1 MSVTPDPQVSP
12 AATGARWFLVSVLV
26 CAAAVAPLWILLAPR
41 VVYVVADGEAS
52 RKVPHPDEFFGAD
65 LLLGG
70 LLCLAAVVLVALWV
84 FRGRQQ
90 PLSTL
95 VGLGL
100 GGLVGGMVVALIGAR
115 LTQTDLVALAS
126 GSADGVEI
134 VAGLR
139 FRSYALLIWWPA
151 VVAVAVAA
159 VLWLNP
165 PADAGRT
172 PARKRATATPAGQT
186 DSAATAGV
194 TVDD

>member
-1 MSVTPDPQVSP
+1 MSVTPDARVSR
-12 AATGARWFLVSVLV
+12 AATGARWFLLSVLV
-26 CAAAVAPLWILLAPR
+26 CAAVVAPLWILLAPR
-41 VVYVVADGEAS
+41 VVYVVAGGEAT

-70 LLCLAAVVLVALWV
+70 LLCLAAVVLVAVWV
-84 FRGRQQ
+84 VRGRQL
-90 PLSTL
+90 PLATL
-95 VGLGL
+95 IGLGL

-115 LTQTDLVALAS
+115 LTQTDVVALAS

-139 FRSYALLIWWPA
+139 FRAYALLSWWPA

-165 PADAGRT
+165 PAEAGPT
-172 PARKRATATPAGQT
+172 SARKRATAAPAGRA
-186 DSAATAGV
+186 DSEAAAAV
-194 TVDD
+194 TLDD

>member
-1 MSVTPDPQVSP
+1 MSVTPDAQVSP
-12 AATGARWFLVSVLV
+12 AATGARWFLLSVLV
-26 CAAAVAPLWILLAPR
+26 CAAVVAPLWILLAPR
-41 VVYVVADGEAS
+41 VVYVVAGGEAT

-70 LLCLAAVVLVALWV
+70 LLCLAAVVLVVVWV
-84 FRGRQQ
+84 VRGRQL
-90 PLSTL
+90 PSATL
-95 VGLGL
+95 IGLGL

-139 FRSYALLIWWPA
+139 FRAYALLSWWPA

-165 PADAGRT
+165 PAEAGRT
-172 PARKRATATPAGQT
+172 SARKRATAAPAGRA
-186 DSAATAGV
+186 DSQAAAAV
-194 TVDD
+194 TLDD

>member
-1 MSVTPDPQVSP
+1 MSVTPDAQVSP
-12 AATGARWFLVSVLV
+12 AATGARWFLLSVLV
-26 CAAAVAPLWILLAPR
+26 CAAVVAPLWILLAPR
-41 VVYVVADGEAS
+41 VVYVVAGGEAT

-70 LLCLAAVVLVALWV
+70 LLCLAAVVLVAVWV
-84 FRGRQQ
+84 VRGRQL
-90 PLSTL
+90 PSATL
-95 VGLGL
+95 IGLGL

-115 LTQTDLVALAS
+115 LTQTDVVALAS

-139 FRSYALLIWWPA
+139 FRAYALLSWWPA

-165 PADAGRT
+165 PAEAGPT
-172 PARKRATATPAGQT
+172 SARKRATAAPAGRA
-186 DSAATAGV
+186 DSEAAAAV
-194 TVDD
+194 TLDD

>member
-1 MSVTPDPQVSP
+1 MSVTPDAQVSP
-12 AATGARWFLVSVLV
+12 AATGARWFLLSVLV
-26 CAAAVAPLWILLAPR
+26 CAAVVAPLWILLAPR
-41 VVYVVADGEAS
+41 VVYVVAGGEAT

-70 LLCLAAVVLVALWV
+70 LLCLAAVVLVAVWV
-84 FRGRQQ
+84 VRGRQL
-90 PLSTL
+90 PSATL
-95 VGLGL
+95 IGLGL

-115 LTQTDLVALAS
+115 LTQTDVVALAS

-139 FRSYALLIWWPA
+139 FRAYALLSWWPA

-165 PADAGRT
+165 PAEAGRT
-172 PARKRATATPAGQT
+172 SALKRATAAPAGRA
-186 DSAATAGV
+186 DSEAAAAV
-194 TVDD
+194 TLDD

>member
-1 MSVTPDPQVSP
+1 MSVTPDAQVSP
-12 AATGARWFLVSVLV
+12 AATGARWFLLSVLV
-26 CAAAVAPLWILLAPR
+26 CAAVVAPLWILLAPR
-41 VVYVVADGEAS
+41 VVYVVAGGEAT

-70 LLCLAAVVLVALWV
+70 LLCLAAVVLVVVWV
-84 FRGRQQ
+84 VRGRQL
-90 PLSTL
+90 PSATL
-95 VGLGL
+95 IGLGL

-139 FRSYALLIWWPA
+139 FRAYALLSWWPA

-165 PADAGRT
+165 PAEAGRT
-172 PARKRATATPAGQT
+172 SARKRATAAPADRA
-186 DSAATAGV
+186 DSEAAAAV
-194 TVDD
+194 TLDD

>member
-1 MSVTPDPQVSP
+1 MSVTPDAQVSP
-12 AATGARWFLVSVLV
+12 AATGARWFLLSVLV
-26 CAAAVAPLWILLAPR
+26 CAAVVAPLWILLAPR
-41 VVYVVADGEAS
+41 VVYVVAGGEAT

-70 LLCLAAVVLVALWV
+70 LLCLAAVVLVAVWV
-84 FRGRQQ
+84 VRGRQL
-90 PLSTL
+90 PSATL
-95 VGLGL
+95 IGLGL

-139 FRSYALLIWWPA
+139 FRAYALLSWWPA

-165 PADAGRT
+165 PAEAGRT
-172 PARKRATATPAGQT
+172 SARKRATAAPAGRA
-186 DSAATAGV
+186 DSEAAAAV
-194 TVDD
+194 TLDD

>member
-1 MSVTPDPQVSP
+1 MSVTPDAQVSP
-12 AATGARWFLVSVLV
+12 AATGARWFLLSVLV
-26 CAAAVAPLWILLAPR
+26 CAAVVAPLWILLAPR
-41 VVYVVADGEAS
+41 VVYVVAGGEAT

-70 LLCLAAVVLVALWV
+70 LLCLAAVVLVAVWV
-84 FRGRQQ
+84 VRGRQL
-90 PLSTL
+90 PSATL
-95 VGLGL
+95 IGLGL

-139 FRSYALLIWWPA
+139 FRAYALLSWWPA

-165 PADAGRT
+165 PAEAGPT
-172 PARKRATATPAGQT
+172 SARKRATAAPAGRA
-186 DSAATAGV
+186 DSEAAAAV
-194 TVDD
+194 TLDD